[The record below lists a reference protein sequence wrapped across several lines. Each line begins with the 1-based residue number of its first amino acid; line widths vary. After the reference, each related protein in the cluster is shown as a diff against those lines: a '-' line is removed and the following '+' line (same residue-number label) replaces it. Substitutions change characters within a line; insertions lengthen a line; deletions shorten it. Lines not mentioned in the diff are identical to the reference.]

1 LSLVAIHLYV
11 LVKNPQGIDS
21 LYDCVSAG
29 GDTDSNGS
37 MLASLLGA
45 LHGAAIFPKHLVD
58 GLLSREAVFDVAN
71 RFCDLLNL
79 ERKVNA
85 PEP

>member
-1 LSLVAIHLYV
+1 M
-11 LVKNPQGIDS
+11 KNPQGIDS

-45 LHGAAIFPKHLVD
+45 LHGTTIFPKHLVD